1 MPKKRKLTEKDDET
15 LKKCLHVPGASER
28 AVHEIWNLFHGK
40 ESSCSRRTFQN
51 VLNESLQEFSS
62 MAVLEDLLCKNGA
75 KLTIPIMNV
84 QAFIQ
89 FLCQK
94 STALADA
101 LQRSLSANMALTPV
115 IYLDE
120 CTAGNVVGVE
130 QDRKCTLMYLSWLEL
145 WHHLK
150 NPNAWLP
157 IAAVQANALKTVV
170 SGSSALMVAA
180 LKHNLTRENAAS
192 FNVTLPSGKTFCMK
206 QKQKAF
212 FLGDN
217 DAIRTVYNLKGSSG
231 MRPCMFCSNVLMK
244 ESNVVDLDPI
254 FVELSAAKGFQSVT
268 DEEIWNAAEELVG
281 IRSKAAL
288 DRKEK
293 VCGLKLEEKGL
304 LLDRN
309 ERWKLSPSQCLTDP
323 MHTYFTNGCA
333 SWEVVMFCQSVFK
346 DTPLTL
352 SHLQHSAEM
361 AQWKST
367 KSSGKNSG
375 YVRRLFDQRLF
386 GDSLYKGKA
395 HQTAAIVPLL
405 RFYAETVIAPFGV
418 VQQAIL
424 DSFYA
429 LCDIVFELRTLQ
441 HAVVATRTCEVQ
453 RLNRLQEKHQDLFCK
468 AYGHMACKPKHHHRF
483 HLADSIKASK
493 QLLGCDP
500 LEGKH
505 QIYKDMIGRNQHCTV
520 SDYAKFSAAVLK
532 RVCNISV
539 ARLVRGGLPFWQLL
553 PPMELASLD
562 DHLLLAS
569 QRVQKSKSALAPT
582 KIGNILLAV
591 CPLDFTFQ
599 VQYMFGLKMVFVQ
612 LRFFLSGCYLVATDW
627 TVGDIL
633 LWPDHGGIAEYFL
646 SCDGRLF
653 VYCEKLDIAPLPK
666 V

>member
-1 MPKKRKLTEKDDET
+1 
-15 LKKCLHVPGASER
+15 
-28 AVHEIWNLFHGK
+28 
-40 ESSCSRRTFQN
+40 
-51 VLNESLQEFSS
+51 
-62 MAVLEDLLCKNGA
+62 
-75 KLTIPIMNV
+75 
-84 QAFIQ
+84 
-89 FLCQK
+89 
-94 STALADA
+94 
-101 LQRSLSANMALTPV
+101 
-115 IYLDE
+115 
-120 CTAGNVVGVE
+120 
-130 QDRKCTLMYLSWLEL
+130 
-145 WHHLK
+145 
-150 NPNAWLP
+150 
-157 IAAVQANALKTVV
+157 
-170 SGSSALMVAA
+170 
-180 LKHNLTRENAAS
+180 
-192 FNVTLPSGKTFCMK
+192 MK
-206 QKQKAF
+206 QKQEGF

-217 DAIRTVYNLKGSSG
+217 DAIRAVYNLKGSSG
-231 MRPCMFCSNVLMK
+231 MRPCMHCSNVLMK
-244 ESNVVDLDPI
+244 QSNVVDLDPI
-254 FVELSAAKGFQSVT
+254 FVEVSAAKGFQSVT

-281 IRSKAAL
+281 IRGKTAL
-288 DRKEK
+288 ERKEK

-333 SWEVVMFCQSVFK
+333 SWEVAMFCETVFK

-361 AQWKST
+361 AQWKSL
-367 KSSGKNSG
+367 KSSGKSSG
-375 YVRRLFDQRLF
+375 YVRRLFDQR
-386 GDSLYKGKA
+386 
-395 HQTAAIVPLL
+395 LL

-505 QIYKDMIGRNQHCTV
+505 QIYKDMIGNNQRCTV
-520 SDYAKFSAAVLK
+520 QDYAQFSAAVLK

-539 ARLVRGGLPFWQLL
+539 ARLERGGLPFWQLL

-569 QRVQKSKSALAPT
+569 QHVQKSKSALAP
-582 KIGNILLAV
+582 K
-591 CPLDFTFQ
+591 
-599 VQYMFGLKMVFVQ
+599 K
-612 LRFFLSGCYLVATDW
+612 SGT
-627 TVGDIL
+627 
-633 LWPDHGGIAEYFL
+633 
-646 SCDGRLF
+646 
-653 VYCEKLDIAPLPK
+653 YC
-666 V
+666 